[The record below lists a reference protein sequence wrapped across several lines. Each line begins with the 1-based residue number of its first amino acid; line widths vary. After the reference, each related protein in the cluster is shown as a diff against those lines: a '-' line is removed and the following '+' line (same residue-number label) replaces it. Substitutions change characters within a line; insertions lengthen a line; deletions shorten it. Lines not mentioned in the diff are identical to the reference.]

1 MQNIDNKTIRNCK
14 FFGIIWG
21 IILIFI
27 ALNNSN
33 IAIVTISI
41 ILSLIFIKIAIIKPQ
56 LFYQYKIYQN
66 WIIFGNIMG
75 KINSFIII
83 SLLFFCLFTPIS
95 LILKILKKQLLIK
108 KPDKAATSYFIDSDN
123 DNNMSHQF

>member
-14 FFGIIWG
+14 FFGIIWS

-27 ALNNSN
+27 AFNSKN
-33 IAIVTISI
+33 MAVVIISA
-41 ILSLIFIKIAIIKPQ
+41 ILSLIFIKISIIKPQ
-56 LFYQYKIYQN
+56 LFYQYKIYQG
-66 WIIFGNIMG
+66 WIIFGNKMG

-83 SLLFFCLFTPIS
+83 LLLFFCLFTPIS

-108 KPDKAATSYFIDSDN
+108 KPNKSAASYFVDSDN